1 MVMAQSANAKVSTR
15 ARKPTAA
22 VKRRPQAV
30 SGKSAAR
37 ATPGRRFNPIHRPS
51 LAWTVRE
58 EILAR
63 ILQGDFR
70 PGDRIVEMRIA
81 QELGTSQ
88 APVREALRS
97 LEMLGLVESSRN
109 RGARVRMLDAK
120 ELAEI
125 TDIRAQ
131 LEGYAATLAATRL
144 KRDAALLEAQIDAM
158 HRAAKTGDMRTFAEA
173 NSAFHRIIVQATG
186 NATLLDIWTRLDVRA
201 HTIMNVLR
209 GHRNLATVAESHRPI
224 VDALRHG
231 SSRTVRR
238 ALLHHILGLRLSV
251 P

>member
-1 MVMAQSANAKVSTR
+1 M
-15 ARKPTAA
+15 
-22 VKRRPQAV
+22 
-30 SGKSAAR
+30 
-37 ATPGRRFNPIHRPS
+37 
-51 LAWTVRE
+51 
-58 EILAR
+58 
-63 ILQGDFR
+63 
-70 PGDRIVEMRIA
+70 
-81 QELGTSQ
+81 
-88 APVREALRS
+88 
-97 LEMLGLVESSRN
+97 
-109 RGARVRMLDAK
+109 
-120 ELAEI
+120 
-125 TDIRAQ
+125 
-131 LEGYAATLAATRL
+131 
-144 KRDAALLEAQIDAM
+144 LEAEIDAM

-173 NSAFHRIIVQATG
+173 NSAFHRIIVQATV